1 MIDPD
6 QLPDPKTAKVLE
18 RFDIAE
24 PGDGIQELDGRRR
37 ETLGGLKPQ
46 KAASAFQCF
55 AKEAAVAGQGSV
67 PPPTKASL
75 CTEVQQAS
83 EGSQRERGQGLQA
96 ARRLCSAQP
105 LEGLHYKAV
114 GSVSTRAA
122 HS

>member
-46 KAASAFQCF
+46 KATSAFQRF

-67 PPPTKASL
+67 PPPPTKASL

-83 EGSQRERGQGLQA
+83 EGSRAKPKGEGAGA
-96 ARRLCSAQP
+96 A
-105 LEGLHYKAV
+105 
-114 GSVSTRAA
+114 GST
-122 HS
+122 